1 MIILKAKLLRVLP
14 LLAIGALIFYA
25 NSSMHFNYM
34 LRGYFVLMEIQATI
48 FVLLLMTGKFAIK
61 K

>member
-1 MIILKAKLLRVLP
+1 MIIPKAKLLRILP
-14 LLAIGALIFYA
+14 LLAVGTLIFSA
-25 NSSMHFNYM
+25 NSSIHLNYM
-34 LRGYFVLMEIQATI
+34 FRGYFVLLEIQATI